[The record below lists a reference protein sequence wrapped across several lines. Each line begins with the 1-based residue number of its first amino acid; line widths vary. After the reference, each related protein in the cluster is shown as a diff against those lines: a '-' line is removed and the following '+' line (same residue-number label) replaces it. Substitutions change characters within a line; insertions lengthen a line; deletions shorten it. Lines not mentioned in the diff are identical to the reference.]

1 MAITPRTILS
11 SPAPATVAA
20 VSLLAF
26 TALGTL
32 AYKIAEDNASKRSVE
47 VIHVQDQERMCE
59 GIREVLGP
67 DKTHW
72 SESDWVVYTSCF
84 EQKNNSRMAVR
95 VASQGLRFHP
105 TSETLYNMKGYH
117 QIVLGEHA
125 EAVSTLRKGLSSINR
140 PTNGVMQNNLAWAS
154 LWAPRE
160 LKLDTARDLY
170 TKSLRYD
177 SDSCEA
183 IHTGIWVEYA
193 IAEQTE
199 GIERYDAYKRFLELR
214 QDYEPCLSRAESGEW
229 RRVVEV
235 VGATVL
241 FEDVDEKLAPHGS
254 VARFDSKT
262 NTDRDGA
269 EELRDVTEVLRDRY
283 RGVSINALCG
293 EAMPVSSTHHLCVEK
308 VDTAVQDLKAEEAS
322 IKAKSE
328 VRKAAKGGGG
338 GCAFATQ

>member
-32 AYKIAEDNASKRSVE
+32 AYKIAEDNASQRSME
-47 VIHVQDQERMCE
+47 VVHIQDQERMCD

-67 DKTHW
+67 DKTDW

-105 TSETLYNMKGYH
+105 ASETLYNMKGYH

-125 EAVSTLRKGLSSINR
+125 EAVSTLRKGLGSIGR

-160 LKLDTARDLY
+160 LELDQARELY

-177 SDSCEA
+177 GESCEA
-183 IHTGIWVEYA
+183 IHTGLWVEYA
-193 IAEQTE
+193 IAEQAD
-199 GIERYDAYKRFLELR
+199 GIEKYDAYKRFLDLR
-214 QDYEPCLSRAESGEW
+214 QDYEPCLDRAQTGEW

-241 FEDVDEKLAPHGS
+241 FEDIDQKLEPHNS
-254 VARFDSKT
+254 VARF
-262 NTDRDGA
+262 NRTDRDGA
-269 EELRDVTEVLRDRY
+269 EELRDVTEVLRERY

-293 EAMPVSSTHHLCVEK
+293 EAMPVATTHHLCVDK
-308 VDTAVQDLKAEEAS
+308 VDSAVQELKAEEAS
-322 IKAKSE
+322 VTAKE
-328 VRKAAKGGGG
+328 KVREAAGGG